1 MSHNYIWEKIT
12 ITNGEPSE
20 RIYIIART
28 LKIANDW
35 CRIHEINPASWKIK
49 YVNSPIDFFGV
60 GPGYYVNLGT
70 NVGGLEALVEQLSDM
85 GHIKPLFEYHGS
97 KQDYLD
103 VVVDLED
110 RPVIFGTP
118 DNIRGWIRSVKN
130 YKDSATEM
138 FNVWVISSEIK
149 ISLDEYLE
157 MEANDRA
164 HAASEESRL
173 GTPERK
179 YSEGW
184 NWVRQVG
191 YGSGVLLRHRFPG
204 TANYHHD
211 SKEAGQ
217 RGLAG

>member
-1 MSHNYIWEKIT
+1 MSVNYVWEKIT

-28 LKIANDW
+28 LRIAHQW
-35 CRIHEINPASWKIK
+35 CWRHDINPASNKIK
-49 YVNSPIDFFGV
+49 YVSTIFDLFGE
-60 GPGYYVNLGT
+60 GPGYYVDLGT
-70 NVGGLEALVEQLSDM
+70 DVDSIEAVVEKLSAI

-97 KQDYLD
+97 KQGYLD

-110 RPVIFGTP
+110 RPVIFDTP
-118 DNIRGWIRSVKN
+118 EKIRGWIRSVKH
-130 YKDSATEM
+130 YKDAMSEK
-138 FNVWVISSEIK
+138 FRIWIISSSTK
-149 ISLDEYLE
+149 VTLDEYLE
-157 MEANDRA
+157 MEHNGTDAP
-164 HAASEESRL
+164 SEGRPAEDE
-173 GTPERK
+173 ERV

-191 YGSGVLLRHRFPG
+191 YGSGVLQRHRFPG

-211 SKEAGQ
+211 SKEARQ